1 MSIITHPDS
10 LRFSRM
16 TWGMKYAD
24 VDFDGTFGSQSQEV
38 DVPRWIVTAE
48 ADPMYERD
56 SGEWQAHLLKLRGKK
71 NLLALWN
78 AARPVPRGSLRGSG
92 VPFTLAATV
101 SQGATSMQIRAGTSN
116 LLTPPED
123 LDNAAWLRS
132 GATVSPN
139 LLIAPDGTLTADK
152 IVESATTAEHYIERG
167 VSSTGAGTWCF
178 GVFVPKLADRV
189 LHLRPVHLGETP
201 TTSSATFNPLSG
213 TFTGGLNGLGIA
225 RGVIEYPDWWRVWL
239 TVQTTSAMTS
249 LRHRIQLYA
258 EATLYAGD
266 GVSGIHPWGA
276 TVEESATPTD
286 YGFGKTLLRGDLLG
300 IGNGTT
306 QQVVMVTEDAVSTG
320 AGLITVQFEPPLRN
334 AFSAGAEVRWNK
346 PKALFRRRDSDV
358 VWSNESILAS
368 DFRLNLVEDWR

>member
-1 MSIITHPDS
+1 MSVISWNDLKVSKFRWAKAYRAVVGNS
-10 LRFSRM
+10 L
-16 TWGMKYAD
+16 
-24 VDFDGTFGSQSQEV
+24 FGSQSQEAASPV
-38 DVPRWIVTAE
+38 WEVELSGVPQYWRE
-48 ADPMYERD
+48 AVETEVFFESLNGYGNQLE
-56 SGEWQAHLLKLRGKK
+56 
-71 NLLALWN
+71 LWN
-78 AARPVPRGSLRGSG
+78 LIRPVPLGTLRGNG
-92 VPFTLAATV
+92 APFTLAANV
-101 SQGATSMQIRAGTSN
+101 AQGATSMQLRAGTSN

-178 GVFVPKLADRV
+178 GVFVAKLADRV

-286 YGFGKTLLRGDLLG
+286 YGFGKTLLKGDLLG
-300 IGNGTT
+300 IGSGLT
-306 QQVVMVTEDAVSTG
+306 QQVVRIHDDAISTG
-320 AGLITVQFEPPLRN
+320 QGNITVNIGTPLRN
-334 AFSAGAEVRWNK
+334 AFTAGTQVRWNK
-346 PKALFRRRDSDV
+346 PKALFRQKAINTGIEYVPVIGQPWALS
-358 VWSNESILAS
+358 
-368 DFRLNLVEDWR
+368 LVENWFP